1 MHICRREYCNF
12 VIWSEKD
19 GTLVERVPA
28 DSDFFENF
36 AGDLQDFFVYGTL
49 PEIVGVWYT
58 RQPVSNK
65 ENSVKSTLTDKNDMD
80 YDDNEDYKKTWCYC
94 GQPSYGQMI
103 HCDHESCSI
112 EWFHCDC
119 LRIRK
124 IPKGTWRCPSCW
136 KLPKKAKRQKNLI
149 ITMDYLISSTIIK
162 FQL

>member
-1 MHICRREYCNF
+1 MHICRCEYCDF
-12 VIWSEKD
+12 MVWSEKD

-80 YDDNEDYKKTWCYC
+80 YDDNEDYKKT
-94 GQPSYGQMI
+94 
-103 HCDHESCSI
+103 
-112 EWFHCDC
+112 
-119 LRIRK
+119 
-124 IPKGTWRCPSCW
+124 
-136 KLPKKAKRQKNLI
+136 
-149 ITMDYLISSTIIK
+149 
-162 FQL
+162 